1 MIKYHHHK
9 KEGEIVMVKL
19 EDFFDFKK
27 KEPINRLAYTKEDMQ
42 YKLKVIEKMQEL
54 GMTITVDKVGNI
66 CGSIQIGN
74 NPEKTLVIGSHT
86 DSVYDGGQYDG
97 PAGVISGLQTVEEL
111 LKSKKING
119 IVKVAIYAC
128 EESSRFGNAC
138 IGSKYLNGNI
148 TEEDF
153 DNIKDQKKLEE
164 GEVITLREAIEYEKQ
179 YLKQNVKEI
188 KEVEKIFDKGEID
201 YSLESHI
208 EQYEILNKRYKNN
221 KKEEIG
227 IVNSVGSAVRIKY
240 DVRGK
245 AGHTGSTPMRKR
257 KNAVDATA
265 LIGKKVR
272 KLGKQYEEQGM
283 GRASQVEIN
292 TIGHKGSFN
301 QLSAKAQGLIDFRI
315 LGENTPEKVLKDFGE
330 IVEKVEKK
338 TKIRPTIVSKG
349 NPVITSKELNST
361 IIDVCNQK
369 QIKYL
374 EMPSYAGQDT
384 GYVPAKQKTMIF
396 IPSKGGSHNP
406 KERTKRKF
414 IETATKVLTGTAQEL
429 LKERF
434 KDSYKCEVE
443 GTETTGNKQAT
454 DENIYTNQSQQ
465 EEKGLS

>member
-1 MIKYHHHK
+1 
-9 KEGEIVMVKL
+9 MVQL
-19 EDFFDFKK
+19 EDFFDFNSS
-27 KEPINRLAYTKEDMQ
+27 EPINRLAYTEEDMK
-42 YKLKVIEKMQEL
+42 YKIKVIEKMQEL

-66 CGSIQIGN
+66 CGSIAIGS
-74 NPEKTLVIGSHT
+74 NPEKTLAMGSHT

-97 PAGVISGLQTVEEL
+97 PVGVISGLQTVENL

-119 IVKVAIYAC
+119 IIKVAIYAC

-153 DNIKDQKKLEE
+153 DSIKDQKKLEQ
-164 GEVITLREAIEYEKQ
+164 GEVITLREAIEYERH
-179 YLKQNVKEI
+179 YLKQNVKGI
-188 KEVEKIFDKGEID
+188 KEVDKIFNKDEID
-201 YSLESHI
+201 YSLEAHI
-208 EQYEILNKRYKNN
+208 EQYEILNNRYKNS
-221 KKEEIG
+221 KQQEIG

-240 DVRGK
+240 DVQGK

-292 TIGHKGSFN
+292 TIEHNGSFN
-301 QLSAKAQGLIDFRI
+301 QLSAKAQGLIDFRL
-315 LGENTPEKVLKDFGE
+315 LGENTPEKVMRDFGE
-330 IVEKVEKK
+330 IVEGVEKK
-338 TKIRPTIVSKG
+338 TKTKIRSTVVSKG
-349 NPVITSKELNST
+349 NPVITSKKLNSI

-414 IETATKVLTGTAQEL
+414 IETATKVLTGTVQEV

-443 GTETTGNKQAT
+443 GIVTTEKDRGT
-454 DENIYTNQSQQ
+454 DEHTKQLQQ
-465 EEKGLS
+465 GGREV